1 VPREHLVTHAERAGF
16 RLLEATTQA
25 EWLAELGIDD
35 AVDDARSVWRD
46 RAAIGDL
53 DAVAARSRVSEAA
66 ALTDPSGLGAHAV
79 FVFAK

>member
-1 VPREHLVTHAERAGF
+1 
-16 RLLEATTQA
+16 
-25 EWLAELGIDD
+25 
-35 AVDDARSVWRD
+35 VWRD